1 MRKEYCMAFVL
12 MCASLSLPA
21 AAQRT
26 PDIHTLFT
34 QLNNASTTDHAAQEI
49 LRTASEDPVAR
60 EYIVGKLPDLIK
72 KATFDRVWRNAVRLA
87 GQLKASNTVPSLMQV
102 LPGSPFRPSLF
113 TFGTAMRLETD
124 HVGKALS
131 EIGDPAV
138 PALANLLDHSDQT
151 TRRRVALIL
160 WNIDSPSSRRVMHE
174 DLPHETDP
182 AIKQLTEGK
191 SHL

>member
-1 MRKEYCMAFVL
+1 
-12 MCASLSLPA
+12 
-21 AAQRT
+21 
-26 PDIHTLFT
+26 
-34 QLNNASTTDHAAQEI
+34 
-49 LRTASEDPVAR
+49 
-60 EYIVGKLPDLIK
+60 
-72 KATFDRVWRNAVRLA
+72 
-87 GQLKASNTVPSLMQV
+87 
-102 LPGSPFRPSLF
+102 
-113 TFGTAMRLETD
+113 MRLETD